1 MAGIQPPHE
10 PKNPDAFRVDATTPG
25 VYVGERNETVSFR
38 VRFPGGIVTPQAVVE
53 RLRRGR
59 GDPDRHKEILEATL
73 AELQEVGYDRMT
85 MDGVAR
91 RASASKATLYRHW
104 PGKPELVVS
113 AINSM
118 KGADADVIPN
128 TGSLRGDLLAL
139 LLSTQRHAGNE
150 QLCMM
155 RGMVSA
161 CGHDPDLAKAFFEQ
175 IVERKRSGALSILRR
190 AQQRGEVSDQT
201 DIHFL
206 VDTAP
211 AMLIFRHLLTT
222 LPVDEAFLTR
232 LVDEVW
238 MPLLSI
244 APVPPVATPT
254 SQ

>member
-1 MAGIQPPHE
+1 L
-10 PKNPDAFRVDATTPG
+10 RVDGTAPI
-25 VYVGERNETVSFR
+25 VYVGKRNETVSFR
-38 VRFPGGIVTPQAVVE
+38 FELPGEIVTPQAVVE

-59 GDPDRHKEILEATL
+59 RDRHKEILEATL

-85 MDGVAR
+85 MDAVAR
-91 RASASKATLYRHW
+91 RAGASKATLYRHW
-104 PGKPELVVS
+104 PGKPDLVVS
-113 AINSM
+113 AINYM
-118 KGADADVIPN
+118 KGADADVIPD
-128 TGSLRGDLLAL
+128 TGSLRGDLMAL

-161 CGHDPDLAKAFFEQ
+161 CGHDPELAKAFFEQ
-175 IVERKRSGALSILRR
+175 IVDRKRSSALSILVR
-190 AQQRGEVSDQT
+190 AQQRGEVSEQT

-232 LVDEVW
+232 LVDDVW
-238 MPLLSI
+238 MPLLSSTPSSSPVSSLV
-244 APVPPVATPT
+244 APAATST
-254 SQ
+254 SP